1 MWRFARL
8 RATAHHWARELIA
21 LGQEVKLMPPAYAK
35 AYVPDHSFRAALA
48 LRDVSF
54 AHPLA

>member
-1 MWRFARL
+1 MEAC
-8 RATAHHWARELIA
+8 ATAHYWARELIA
-21 LGQEVKLMPPAYAK
+21 LGQEVKLMPPAYAM

-48 LRDVSF
+48 LLDVSF

>member
-1 MWRFARL
+1 MEAC
-8 RATAHHWARELIA
+8 ATAHYWARELIA
-21 LGQEVKLMPPAYAK
+21 LLGQEVKRMPPAYAK